1 MSLPQQITVHYAE
14 DDAGYV
20 TVRPVVN
27 QTFRLNEL
35 ADMVV
40 SVVGKDSHRV
50 QQVLRTGAVLYN
62 GYRYWWD
69 PLRADLPEID
79 QLLLPLPE
87 DDPSRRFD
95 PSSVTAALLESG
107 GGPRPN
113 TFEIGA
119 GEASHKKLF
128 AKHSAWD
135 VLLNLAQAQPP
146 HYGQYSHARHAD
158 LFRIT
163 LNSEQGKCLLATLLE
178 AAPHALHHRWS
189 TLRPPVVIRFVC
201 PRAYG
206 RTSSAHDGE
215 APNR

>member
-1 MSLPQQITVHYAE
+1 MSLPQQIAVRYAE

-35 ADMVV
+35 VDMVV
-40 SVVGKDSHRV
+40 SVVGKNSHRV

-69 PLRADLPEID
+69 PLRAELPEID
-79 QLLLPLPE
+79 QLLLPFPE
-87 DDPSRRFD
+87 DDPSRQFE
-95 PSSVTAALLESG
+95 PSCATTMLLEIG

-113 TFEIGA
+113 IFEIDA
-119 GEASHKKLF
+119 AEARHRKLF

-135 VLLNLAQAQPP
+135 VLLNLAQASPP
-146 HYGQYSHARHAD
+146 HYERYSHARHAD

-163 LNSEQGKCLLATLLE
+163 LNAEQGQHLLDSLLE

-189 TLRPPVVIRFVC
+189 TWRPPAALRFVC
-201 PRAYG
+201 PR
-206 RTSSAHDGE
+206 
-215 APNR
+215 